1 MHLKKNIV
9 LQKNMDNYMVIRLL
23 LIIFAVVTLGVMIRR
38 YNNLQQYKQ
47 SERFYDQSASIPAT
61 GYFSSQPFGPR
72 DRSSHPHDQPMAA
85 LTEGDPAANPGHLPD
100 MPADVVATP
109 ARKQIA
115 EEARKVAYTQL
126 APKNGEFL
134 DSFESTVFK
143 QDRDCYMKDKLTAE
157 DLLPKDA
164 YNSKWAKVN
173 PSGQGSIKSQNFLQA
188 GHHVGLNTSQGSKR
202 NSNLQFRSE
211 PPAPKTM
218 VSPWLNSEI
227 EPDLLRRP
235 LEVGENC

>member
-1 MHLKKNIV
+1 
-9 LQKNMDNYMVIRLL
+9 MDNYMVIRLM

-47 SERFYDQSASIPAT
+47 SEKFYDRSAHSHTDYIQPT
-61 GYFSSQPFGPR
+61 GFYSSQPFGPR
-72 DRSSHPHDQPMAA
+72 NKSEHPSDQPMAA
-85 LTEGDPAANPGHLPD
+85 LAEGDPAARPGHLPD
-100 MPADVVATP
+100 MPADEVATP
-109 ARKQIA
+109 ARRQIA
-115 EEARKVAYTQL
+115 NDARKVAYTQL
-126 APKNGEFL
+126 APNSGEFL

-143 QDRDCYMKDKLTAE
+143 PDKDCYMKDKLTAE

-173 PSGQGSIKSQNFLQA
+173 PDGQGSIKSQNFLQA
-188 GHHVGLNTSQGSKR
+188 GYHVGLNTSQGSKR